1 MVSSTKLETDGATVL
16 DYQLL
21 MSNYAAR
28 SDRRMTQQSLL
39 YECLRKAILDGVIR
53 PGSQLIPSRALA
65 EQLGIARN
73 SVLYAYE
80 RLTEQGFI
88 TTSRH
93 GSVVSRVA
101 PSSLAA
107 QARDDGDEAPPL
119 TSRLSRRAVR
129 LPRERAYPHELT
141 AFRPGVPALDAFP
154 VAKWRASV
162 DRAWR
167 AIDARDLGYGVSAGH
182 PALRRAIAEYVR
194 VSRSVRCTADQVF
207 VTEGTQAALDLCAR
221 LFADPGE
228 RVWVENPGYHGARA
242 AFGSAG
248 LELVPVPVDGA
259 GLAPPDA
266 LWESHPPRL
275 IYVTPSHQYPL
286 GSVLSLERRRLL
298 IGHAQQCGAWIVEDD
313 YDSELRHGGPPL
325 PSVQGLA
332 DDAPVVYLGTFSK
345 TMFPALRMGFM
356 IVPAARVAEFSVAHT
371 EIARQGRVADQ
382 LALADFIESGQYA
395 RHLRRMRRL
404 YQQRRDAVAAAIE
417 RHMDGMVTLSSDGG
431 GMHLTMRLDAPL
443 SDRDV
448 SDAVTPHG
456 LHVAAL
462 SGYCMRSEV
471 FSEDAVL
478 NDAAGEERRYNGF
491 MLGYANVPAERADAL
506 IATLASA
513 IRKLCAG
520 V

>member
-1 MVSSTKLETDGATVL
+1 ML

-21 MSNYAAR
+21 MSNLAAA
-28 SDRRMTQQSLL
+28 SSQRMTQQSLL
-39 YECLRKAILDGVIR
+39 YECLRKAILDGDIR
-53 PGSQLIPSRALA
+53 PGSQLVPSRALA

-80 RLTEQGFI
+80 RLAEQGFI

-101 PSSLAA
+101 PSSLSLRTPVRGETAL
-107 QARDDGDEAPPL
+107 L
-119 TSRLSRRAVR
+119 TSKLSRRAVR
-129 LPRERAYPHELT
+129 LPRERTYGPELT

-154 VAKWRASV
+154 VAQWRASV

-167 AIDARDLGYGVSAGH
+167 AVDARDLGYGVSAGH

-242 AFGSAG
+242 AFESAG
-248 LELVPVPVDGA
+248 LELVPVPVDAA
-259 GLAPPDA
+259 GLAPADA
-266 LWESHPPRL
+266 LWQSQPPRL

-298 IGHAQQCGAWIVEDD
+298 IGNALQCGAWIVEDD

-356 IVPAARVAEFSVAHT
+356 IVPASRVAEFSVAHT

-404 YQQRRDAVAAAIE
+404 YQQRRDAAAAAIE
-417 RHMDGMVTLSSDGG
+417 RHMPDLVTLSSDGG

-443 SDRDV
+443 MDHEV
-448 SDAVTPHG
+448 SDAVKPHG

-462 SGYCMRSEV
+462 SGYCMR
-471 FSEDAVL
+471 DGA
-478 NDAAGEERRYNGF
+478 NAHDTAYNGF
-491 MLGYANVPAERADAL
+491 MLGYANVPAERADRL
-506 IATLASA
+506 IATLART
-513 IRKLCAG
+513 IRELCAESRG
-520 V
+520 A